1 MTKSKRHCERPWTK
15 RCLDARGWEGS
26 VWECETWRGADLA
39 ECCCVATAMSEWSQ
53 AGDEGWEGG
62 GEEADAAEGGERGK
76 RKMAR

>member
-1 MTKSKRHCERPWTK
+1 
-15 RCLDARGWEGS
+15 
-26 VWECETWRGADLA
+26 
-39 ECCCVATAMSEWSQ
+39 MSEWSQ